1 MQCKE
6 RPIQDDDYD
15 YNVLIILVIMWEWG
29 RSNHSCNENRT
40 EEWYKKSPF
49 RNIFF
54 QWMNNKNIDSQS

>member
-15 YNVLIILVIMWEWG
+15 YKVLIIIVIMWERG

-40 EEWYKKSPF
+40 EEWY
-49 RNIFF
+49 
-54 QWMNNKNIDSQS
+54 Q